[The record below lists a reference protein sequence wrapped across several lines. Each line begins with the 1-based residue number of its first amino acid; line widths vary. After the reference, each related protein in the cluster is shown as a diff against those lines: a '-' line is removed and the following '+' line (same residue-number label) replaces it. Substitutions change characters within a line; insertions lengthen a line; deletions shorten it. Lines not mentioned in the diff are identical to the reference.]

1 MRCFA
6 LITQLRFD
14 YMLSFISKFTRSK
27 TVALSISLVALSIS
41 TMADPFPG
49 SLDRGFQLL
58 YNLDFNRAQEQ
69 FASYQRQHVDDPMGP
84 VAEAAGLLFFEL
96 NRLGVLKARFFDSDS
111 SFQSPPMLK
120 PDPIL
125 RDRLNSA
132 LQRAEVLAGPH
143 LASDPND
150 RRALLAMTLVNGLK
164 ADYSALLEN
173 RSLVALHYT
182 RDATNYAR
190 QLLAICGDC
199 YDAYIATGISRYLI
213 GSMSAPMR
221 WILRMGGF
229 SGDKQQGVPAFVI
242 CAIKESASDVRP
254 EDSGPTS
261 SVMAPT
267 GRPPSR
273 SVSISSIPVEETGRM
288 TRGAGVSAEGIRSA
302 RAASI

>member
-1 MRCFA
+1 
-6 LITQLRFD
+6 
-14 YMLSFISKFTRSK
+14 MLSFISKFIRSR
-27 TVALSISLVALSIS
+27 TAALSISLVVLCTSV
-41 TMADPFPG
+41 MAEPYPA
-49 SLDRGFQLL
+49 SLDRGFKLL
-58 YNLDFNRAQEQ
+58 YNLDFDRAQEQ
-69 FASYQRQHVDDPMGP
+69 FASYQQEHADDPMGP

-96 NRLGVLKARFFDSDS
+96 NRLGVLETRFFERDS
-111 SFQSPPMLK
+111 SFRSPPMLK
-120 PDPIL
+120 ADPLL
-125 RDRLNSA
+125 RDRLNFA
-132 LQRAEVLAGPH
+132 LQRAEALAGPH

-229 SGDKQQGVPAFVI
+229 SGDKQQGVAELRLVSERGHYLAPYARI
-242 CAIKESASDVRP
+242 LLAIAEIREKNFTDARQLLSQLRDEFPGNPLFRQELALLD
-254 EDSGPTS
+254 
-261 SVMAPT
+261 
-267 GRPPSR
+267 
-273 SVSISSIPVEETGRM
+273 
-288 TRGAGVSAEGIRSA
+288 AGGH
-302 RAASI
+302 